1 VRRSRPPVRQSFV
14 ARNRSRLIW
23 AGALVVVLALGGLVY
38 INLTTPAY
46 ACGQQWTADATP
58 TPAPGA
64 TQRLGYNQ
72 EDMGHFHVAP
82 GTAVKYSL
90 CPPASGN
97 HWSQIPLGPIPAR
110 VYGPN
115 EKTVPEGWVHNLE
128 HGALVLVYNCS
139 TKNGGDGCSDTQQ
152 AAMKALYTNWP
163 ASPVCGLQPGVVG
176 PVMTRFDDMAY
187 PYAALVWDEILP
199 LQTFDPQQILTF
211 FQQEGER
218 FNPEPQ
224 CAAPSAAP
232 STAPSTA
239 PTTTPTQAPASPA
252 PAAS

>member
-1 VRRSRPPVRQSFV
+1 V
-14 ARNRSRLIW
+14 ARNRTRLIW
-23 AGALVVVLALGGLVY
+23 AGALVVALAFGGLVY
-38 INLTTPAY
+38 LNLTTPAY

-72 EDMGHFHVAP
+72 EDMGRTHVP
-82 GTAVKYSL
+82 VGTAVKYTF

-97 HWSQIPLGPIPAR
+97 HWSSIPLGPIPPR

-115 EKTVPEGWVHNLE
+115 EKTVPEGWVHNME
-128 HGALVLVYNCS
+128 HGGLVLVYNCG
-139 TKNGGDGCSDTQQ
+139 KNGGDGCSASAQ
-152 AAMKALYTNWP
+152 ATMKQLYQTWP
-163 ASPVCGLQPGVVG
+163 ASPVCALQPGVVG
-176 PVMTRFDDMAY
+176 PVMTRFDDMNY

-199 LQTFDPQQILTF
+199 LQTLDAVTTQQILTF

-218 FNPEPQ
+218 FNPEKQ
-224 CAAPSAAP
+224 CAQPSGAP

-239 PTTTPTQAPASPA
+239 PTTAPTQAPASETPSTS